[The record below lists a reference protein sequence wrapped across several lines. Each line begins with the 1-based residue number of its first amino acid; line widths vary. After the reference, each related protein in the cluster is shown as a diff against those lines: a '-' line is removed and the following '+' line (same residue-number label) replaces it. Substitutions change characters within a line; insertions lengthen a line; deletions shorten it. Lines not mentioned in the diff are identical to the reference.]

1 MLNLITVKLWD
12 RPRASNRLMPNEFAI
27 DSPQWLS
34 LVRLSEPASRSIAP
48 QRILDG

>member
-12 RPRASNRLMPNEFAI
+12 RPGHQIASKEFAI
-27 DSPQWLS
+27 DSPQLRS